1 MNKHIMT
8 KAEEKL
14 FLENIVL
21 TLQIAEIGELVGK
34 ISPDE
39 SSGHLTAIY
48 DAANRGSRRVDEY
61 SSNVFI
67 DGLNEGA
74 FTLSQE
80 KIILYCNN
88 HFAQL
93 LNSTVEQVIGTRLN
107 RYVMPGDLAKLDDF
121 VHAARLSK
129 TTIDIS
135 CLTVNVN
142 TTVKL
147 RLSVNYLPGAYAC
160 ENEFYIASD
169 ISEFIRMENKLRHAQ
184 PITETGL
191 AERTEKLIRDNKDMI
206 SSRMATLN
214 MMEDAVEAKN
224 NLEATNQKLVAEIG
238 ERKRSELIQQVLF
251 SISNAALVTRDVEAL
266 VAIIRSELGK
276 LLDTKNFYLAFYDE
290 VSDMLWTPYSE
301 DEKDGMDTWP
311 AARSFTGMVIKD
323 RKNLLVNKKEM
334 LGLIKRGEIDLV
346 GTLSEQWLGVP
357 LVVDDTIIGAFVVQ
371 SYDNA
376 NAYDIKDMELLE
388 FISHQISLS
397 IQRKK
402 TFQDLTTAL
411 SKAKESDLLKTE
423 FLHNISHEIRT
434 PMNAILG
441 FSDLLNEPDL
451 LPDERKSYTEI
462 ITHSG
467 RHLLTILED
476 IINISELEA
485 GKEVFMPVQS
495 NLNQILREIYAQYKL
510 KASGRNIEIMLTT
523 PLADELANIITDE
536 TKLIQIISNLMNNAL
551 KFTEQGRIDFGYT
564 LKNGNLQ
571 FYIGD
576 TGVGI
581 AADKHNSIFD
591 RFKQVEINLSKENGG
606 RGLGLGL
613 SISKAYIEL
622 FGGKIWLKSEPGKG
636 SVFYFSIPY
645 APARIQKQGV

>member
-1 MNKHIMT
+1 MT

-107 RYVMPGDLAKLDDF
+107 RYVMPGDLAKLGDF

-191 AERTEKLIRDNKDMI
+191 AERTEKLIHDNKDMI

>member
-1 MNKHIMT
+1 MT

-485 GKEVFMPVQS
+485 GREVFMPVQS

>member
-1 MNKHIMT
+1 MT

-48 DAANRGSRRVDEY
+48 DAANRGSHRVDEY

>member
-1 MNKHIMT
+1 MT